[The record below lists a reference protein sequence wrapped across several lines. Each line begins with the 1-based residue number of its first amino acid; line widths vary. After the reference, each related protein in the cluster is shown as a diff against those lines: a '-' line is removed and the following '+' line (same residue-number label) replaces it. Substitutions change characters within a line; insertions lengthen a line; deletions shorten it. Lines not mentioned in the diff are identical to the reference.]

1 MTLYSSSALGGSAA
15 VIPVKDA
22 AGRQAQLMP
31 VVLVD
36 AAGGTP
42 EPQMLA
48 SNATLAP
55 GATTAP
61 VTGIAGA
68 AYIWSYVFSSAAPQ
82 LALEFL
88 GPDGATW
95 LAIATVTAGGAQM
108 VGMSPNSTIRLRNA
122 GTSPITG
129 LYSRID

>member
-15 VIPVKDA
+15 VIAVKDA

-31 VVLVD
+31 VVMVD

-55 GATTAP
+55 GASTAP

-68 AYIWSYVFSSAAPQ
+68 VYVWSYVLSGTTPQ
-82 LALEFL
+82 LVLEFQ

-95 LAIATVTAGGAQM
+95 IPMTTVSANGAGNI
-108 VGMSPNSTIRLRNA
+108 VLSPNSTIRLRNGGA
-122 GTSPITG
+122 NPITG
-129 LYSRID
+129 LTARID

>member
-1 MTLYSSSALGGSAA
+1 VTLYSSSALGGSAA

-48 SNATLAP
+48 SNATLAA

-68 AYIWSYVFSSAAPQ
+68 VYVWSYVLSGTTPQ
-82 LALEFL
+82 LVLEFQ

-95 LAIATVTAGGAQM
+95 IPMATVTGNGAQNI
-108 VGMSPNSTIRLRNA
+108 VLSPNSTIRLRNGGA
-122 GTSPITG
+122 NPITG
-129 LYSRID
+129 LTARID